1 MREKKALRKVDSVD
15 WLSPSFCQDK
25 SGGGTKLLTD
35 LQKLNEILERVEWP
49 LENMDRMF
57 NNIGT
62 LNFTEK
68 IDQVM

>member
-35 LQKLNEILERVEWP
+35 LQKLNEIWEHSEWP
-49 LENMDRMF
+49 LEIIDRML

-62 LNFTEK
+62 LKYTAK
-68 IDQVM
+68 LDQVM